1 MFWKSSFWKLLL
13 SGFSEAK
20 FVPLIEP
27 LRILFYH
34 IDQFPYSNWSRIIK
48 SPSLLTFDAINIICV
63 CLSHAFVAVSR
74 LSVLFIIFL
83 SIFSRPTLSVML
95 YSNNGVVLLECLLN
109 AALND
114 VALLVFF
121 KIIPYIFA
129 FQVPFISSEVF
140 YQLVQCSVLDLVP
153 KTTDGLI
160 VNFNWK
166 KEEKKNNNWKLF
178 SPGATSHQWWISH
191 FKLSLESF
199 PSYPALPQR
208 ACRITA
214 LWIYC
219 NSLAALVYLNS
230 LPLMLNSVSFIPS
243 NIIFRFFWGHK
254 NEAIHCS
261 YIWQN
266 LEDSSFLVKWILPIL
281 PDSWHHT
288 LAGFKLKTIHR
299 PAGSSVNANDIYY
312 QTT

>member
-20 FVPLIEP
+20 FVPLSEP

-74 LSVLFIIFL
+74 LSVLVIIFL

-95 YSNNGVVLLECLLN
+95 YSNNGVALLECLLN

-166 KEEKKNNNWKLF
+166 KEEKKKKLKIIF
-178 SPGATSHQWWISH
+178 PRRHKSSVMDQSFQTLFRIIP
-191 FKLSLESF
+191 KLSSSSSKSM
-199 PSYPALPQR
+199 PDNR
-208 ACRITA
+208 A
-214 LWIYC
+214 
-219 NSLAALVYLNS
+219 V
-230 LPLMLNSVSFIPS
+230 
-243 NIIFRFFWGHK
+243 
-254 NEAIHCS
+254 
-261 YIWQN
+261 N
-266 LEDSSFLVKWILPIL
+266 LLQQLSSFSLFE
-281 PDSWHHT
+281 
-288 LAGFKLKTIHR
+288 LAPTY
-299 PAGSSVNANDIYY
+299 A
-312 QTT
+312 